1 MFSAINVYSSVS
13 AHSINMFPPLA
24 KNPVSIPGGGNFRK
38 GGEVPPLLP
47 PCMNP
52 CVFSSV
58 RIQAIQHYGY
68 IPEFFAALHLSSIAA
83 KNFFNAVPDLLLL
96 PDCSDEGIREES
108 SNESCDISVLWG

>member
-1 MFSAINVYSSVS
+1 MHAAATKQAVHNQSS
-13 AHSINMFPPLA
+13 
-24 KNPVSIPGGGNFRK
+24 PVPYRS
-38 GGEVPPLLP
+38 
-47 PCMNP
+47 
-52 CVFSSV
+52 VFSSV

-83 KNFFNAVPDLLLL
+83 KIQKYFFNAVPDLLLL